1 MPPPGSLSDPD
12 SGSEA
17 ELRRG
22 VSVWSSGSANR
33 RHRAGR
39 ARRLEGRPTAPVR
52 APGLARAGL
61 RRHRSADR
69 RRPDDLAAERRGAD
83 DARIRPRPGLR
94 VLEIGTGSGY
104 QAAVLAECVTPGGT
118 VDSIEI
124 VPELGRQA
132 EALLR
137 ELGYRNVH
145 VRIGDGYEGWPEHV
159 PFDAIVLTAAP
170 QRVPRPLLDQ
180 LKIGGRLVAPVGRE
194 EQRLLVITRTEQGLS
209 TEVAADV
216 RFVPM
221 TGRAQGGTDDRR
233 TVARTSAS
241 IRDPEDARKGLT
253 ADIATLRSSRS
264 LSVS

>member
-1 MPPPGSLSDPD
+1 VLALWLAVLGTAPPPGSLSDRD

-17 ELRRG
+17 ELRARRERLVEQVRATG
-22 VSVWSSGSANR
+22 VTEPVVLAALR
-33 RHRAGR
+33 AVPRHRFVPPAWRDQAYEDIPLPIAAGQTISQPSVV
-39 ARRLEGRPTAPVR
+39 ALMT
-52 APGLARAGL
+52 
-61 RRHRSADR
+61 
-69 RRPDDLAAERRGAD
+69 
-83 DARIRPRPGLR
+83 ARIRPRPGLR

-137 ELGYRNVH
+137 DLGYRSVH
-145 VRIGDGYEGWPEHV
+145 VRIGDGYEGWPKHA

-170 QRVPRPLLDQ
+170 QRVPQPLLDQ
-180 LKIGGRLVAPVGRE
+180 LKIGGRLVAPVGRD
-194 EQRLLVITRTEQGLS
+194 EQQLLVISRTEQGLS

-221 TGRAQGGTDDRR
+221 TGRAQAGH
-233 TVARTSAS
+233 
-241 IRDPEDARKGLT
+241 
-253 ADIATLRSSRS
+253 
-264 LSVS
+264 

>member
-1 MPPPGSLSDPD
+1 MIGRAGWGGLIATAGVLALWLAVLGTAPPPGKPSDRE

-17 ELRRG
+17 ELRARRERLVEQVRATG
-22 VSVWSSGSANR
+22 VTESVVLAALR
-33 RHRAGR
+33 AVPRHRFVPLAWRGQAYEDIALPIAAGQTISQPSVV
-39 ARRLEGRPTAPVR
+39 ALMT
-52 APGLARAGL
+52 
-61 RRHRSADR
+61 
-69 RRPDDLAAERRGAD
+69 
-83 DARIRPRPGLR
+83 ARIRPRPGLR

-124 VPELGRQA
+124 VPALGRQA

-145 VRIGDGYEGWPEHV
+145 VRIGDGYGGWPEHA

-170 QRVPRPLLDQ
+170 QRVPQPLLDQ
-180 LKIGGRLVAPVGRE
+180 LKIGGRLVAPVGRD
-194 EQRLLVITRTEQGLS
+194 EQQLLVITRTEQGLS

-221 TGRAQGGTDDRR
+221 TGRAQAGH
-233 TVARTSAS
+233 
-241 IRDPEDARKGLT
+241 
-253 ADIATLRSSRS
+253 
-264 LSVS
+264 

>member
-1 MPPPGSLSDPD
+1 MKGFRVSSLFLLSRACLTLNLHVLWAPPPDSLSDRD
-12 SGSEA
+12 FGSEA
-17 ELRRG
+17 ELRARRERLVEQVRATG
-22 VSVWSSGSANR
+22 ATEPVVLAALR
-33 RHRAGR
+33 AVPRHRFVPPAWR
-39 ARRLEGRPTAPVR
+39 DQAYEDIALPI
-52 APGLARAGL
+52 
-61 RRHRSADR
+61 
-69 RRPDDLAAERRGAD
+69 AASQTISQPSVVALMT
-83 DARIRPRPGLR
+83 ARIRPRPGLR

-145 VRIGDGYEGWPEHV
+145 VRIGDGYEGWPEHA

-170 QRVPRPLLDQ
+170 QRVPKPLLDQ
-180 LKIGGRLVAPVGRE
+180 LKIGGRLAAPVGRD
-194 EQRLLVITRTEQGLS
+194 EQKLLVITRTERGLL

-221 TGRAQGGTDDRR
+221 TGRARAGH
-233 TVARTSAS
+233 
-241 IRDPEDARKGLT
+241 
-253 ADIATLRSSRS
+253 
-264 LSVS
+264 